1 MANMLE
7 RNKNV
12 KPVKKTR
19 ADYAEDALYREVW
32 EEVNNEKTMRFIKK
46 YYKVILGVAIG
57 IMIIAVGIQI
67 GVRHKA
73 MQKIRTAEQY
83 ETAITTMDPA
93 KIAAVADN
101 VDGATADLA
110 LFQAYLLDNDIAK
123 IEQLAKDGNTR
134 DFRDLA
140 KLHVIGA
147 KGDAM
152 TAQQVEEYLS
162 DLDTKNSPFYYTAAL
177 TVAQKYLSVGDKDTA
192 NKWLDK
198 IIKDDKAPVSISGAA
213 QALR

>member
-7 RNKNV
+7 RNKNA

-19 ADYAEDALYREVW
+19 AEYAEDALYREVW

-46 YYKVILGVAIG
+46 YYKAILGVAIG

-67 GVRHKA
+67 GVRHNA

-83 ETAITTMDPA
+83 ESAVATLDAS
-93 KIAAVADN
+93 KLAAVADN

-123 IEQLAKDGNTR
+123 IEQLANKGNTR

-147 KGDAM
+147 KGDKM
-152 TAQQVEEYLS
+152 TAEQVEEYLS
-162 DLDTKNSPFYYTAAL
+162 DLDTKSSPFYYTAAL

-192 NKWLDK
+192 DKWLDK
-198 IIKDDKAPVSISGAA
+198 IIKDDRAPASISGTA
-213 QALR
+213 QALK